1 MSARSSRQRRERSAT
16 ESLVSIALALEAF
29 LVFFAA
35 LTAFGL
41 RAVEPVVALVG
52 GGVLM
57 VLIILAAGALPRAW
71 AFGLAWAL
79 QLALI
84 LSGIIVPLMFLLG
97 AAFAALFIF
106 CFVRGRQLDTQK
118 AAYLA
123 AQTKE
128 NNS

>member
-1 MSARSSRQRRERSAT
+1 MTRQARPRRERSAT
-16 ESLVSIALALEAF
+16 ESLVSIALGLEAF

-41 RAVEPVVALVG
+41 RAIDPVVALAG
-52 GGVLM
+52 GGA
-57 VLIILAAGALPRAW
+57 LILLLVVAAGALPKPW

-84 LSGIIVPLMFLLG
+84 LSGIVVPLMFGLG
-97 AAFAALFIF
+97 AAFAALFVF

-118 AAYLA
+118 AAFLA
-123 AQTKE
+123 AQPKE